1 MGSHPD
7 TELRRLG
14 QGVQGVVTV
23 VLGDVLLEG
32 RARWVVGLGLI
43 SPYIRPPVDELILCF
58 VLNLKQFTTSIKTT
72 CHGSFWHKGQ
82 KAERAHKGRNRF
94 LTVAW
99 C

>member
-7 TELRRLG
+7 TGLRRL
-14 QGVQGVVTV
+14 GVQGVVTV

-43 SPYIRPPVDELILCF
+43 SPYIRPPVDELILCYRA
-58 VLNLKQFTTSIKTT
+58 LIL
-72 CHGSFWHKGQ
+72 GSLLH
-82 KAERAHKGRNRF
+82 F
-94 LTVAW
+94 LQGEGV